1 MLDLEEQEKID
12 ILKAWWKQ
20 YASWV
25 WAFVLVLAVSYA
37 SMQVCHITN
46 GVKPKKLVSCLMLC
60 ALQRVAVM
68 RQQHYNRPKLYKKR
82 NQPAPW
88 PHGLH

>member
-25 WAFVLVLAVSYA
+25 LPTGSSRKSWCLV
-37 SMQVCHITN
+37 
-46 GVKPKKLVSCLMLC
+46 
-60 ALQRVAVM
+60 
-68 RQQHYNRPKLYKKR
+68 
-82 NQPAPW
+82 
-88 PHGLH
+88 